1 MTRKVTENKIVIA
14 SHNPGKI
21 IEIDKLLR
29 RFKIQTISAQHLGLP
44 EPIENGKT
52 FRENAEIKA
61 RETAEASKVLSLS
74 DDSGLVIPILDGA
87 PGIYSAR
94 WARDSNSK
102 NQNFGRAI
110 TKIRQAIIAKNAQP
124 EGQVATFI
132 CALSLCWPDGTIET
146 VEGAVHGKLT
156 FPPKGKRG
164 FGYDPIFIPIQYKL
178 TFGEM
183 APQDKHK
190 ISHRAIAFNT
200 LIKNCLTN

>member
-1 MTRKVTENKIVIA
+1 MKTE
-14 SHNPGKI
+14 
-21 IEIDKLLR
+21 KL
-29 RFKIQTISAQHLGLP
+29 S
-44 EPIENGKT
+44 
-52 FRENAEIKA
+52 RENAEIKA

-132 CALSLCWPDGTIET
+132 WCAKPLLARWY
-146 VEGAVHGKLT
+146 H
-156 FPPKGKRG
+156 
-164 FGYDPIFIPIQYKL
+164 
-178 TFGEM
+178 
-183 APQDKHK
+183 
-190 ISHRAIAFNT
+190 
-200 LIKNCLTN
+200 